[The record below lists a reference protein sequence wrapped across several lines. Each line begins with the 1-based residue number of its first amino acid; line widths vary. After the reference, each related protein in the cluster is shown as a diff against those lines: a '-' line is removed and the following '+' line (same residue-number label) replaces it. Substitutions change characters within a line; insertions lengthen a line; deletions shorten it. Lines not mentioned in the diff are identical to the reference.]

1 MARFVVVGINNHN
14 LRHDD
19 YPVNTGDFIMFFTV
33 WVGGVEITDDYYVTD
48 NVASRIV
55 SEWIKKGYT
64 DIVVERVL

>member
-1 MARFVVVGINNHN
+1 
-14 LRHDD
+14 
-19 YPVNTGDFIMFFTV
+19 MFFTV